1 MHAWRRTAAVRSIS
15 RGTWP
20 ANRQRGSC
28 QEEPTNRPQLPQ
40 RELAKRSNACRIGCC
55 RQDDSRTG
63 HARGNEGDHRRRLCA
78 RGPGHVLDYNLRK
91 QAHHDEH
98 QLKLAEFAKTTI
110 VAKSGQSIA
119 PTARGAVEQAMEVE
133 NRQIRS
139 SISDEYEGPFSRF
152 VKLARRKNRHAR
164 GQWLLVAVEKRD
176 CLGLYLRL
184 STSDLAIAFA
194 VAQSAAPTLTTRS
207 PAD

>member
-1 MHAWRRTAAVRSIS
+1 MRVGLAAVDKMTPAQVT
-15 RGTWP
+15 RG
-20 ANRQRGSC
+20 AMRAIIVAGFV
-28 QEEPTNRPQLPQ
+28 
-40 RELAKRSNACRIGCC
+40 LAVPV
-55 RQDDSRTG
+55 T
-63 HARGNEGDHRRRLCA
+63 L
-78 RGPGHVLDYNLRK
+78 GHVLDYNLRK

-98 QLKLAEFAKTTI
+98 QLKLAEFEKTTI

-176 CLGLYLRL
+176 CLGLDLRL